1 MEQKCCTDV
10 ARFRL
15 WQRCTYQ
22 INDVTICHDR
32 QLDFYN
38 VSGGVSRIIESLNS
52 MNYGLQNQFLK
63 SMKERIT
70 LTCQLLMVVAVL
82 S

>member
-1 MEQKCCTDV
+1 MIQSVITNRKHSCFCQLFSTDV
-10 ARFRL
+10 TPFRL

-38 VSGGVSRIIESLNS
+38 VSGGVSRIIYGLKS
-52 MNYGLQNQFLK
+52 MNYLPQNQIGSTNSK
-63 SMKERIT
+63 S
-70 LTCQLLMVVAVL
+70 Q
-82 S
+82 